1 MAIIPQIITEDRA
14 SGAQVIDGSLKF
26 DGDLAYYLTK
36 TLSSVGDQR
45 TFTFSCWCKRSRFGT
60 HSALFSSSGNG
71 DFFKFSFRDDNRFEI
86 NTTDGGVD
94 STHLF
99 STAKFRDTSWYHIVI
114 AFDTTQ
120 VTSTNRVKFYVNNT
134 QITDFDLNTYPGQ
147 NVDTSVNDNIQHIIG
162 NQVANT
168 RYFDGMISNVYMI
181 DGQQLDPSY
190 FGFTDPL
197 TNTWRPKKFESS
209 INNGTTWSNDLT
221 TANPNSGLY
230 TGMFDGSF

>member
-14 SGAQVIDGSLKF
+14 SGAQVIDGSLR
-26 DGDLAYYLTK
+26 
-36 TLSSVGDQR
+36 LSSIAGDHLLRTPSSTGNQR

-71 DFFKFSFRDDNRFEI
+71 DFFKFAFRDDNRFEI

-99 STAKFRDTSWYHIVI
+99 STAKFRDTGWYHIVI

-134 QITDFDLNTYPGQ
+134 QITDFDLGTYPGQ
-147 NVDTSVNDNIQHIIG
+147 NADTSANDNVQHIIG
-162 NQVANT
+162 NQV
-168 RYFDGMISNVYMI
+168 
-181 DGQQLDPSY
+181 
-190 FGFTDPL
+190 
-197 TNTWRPKKFESS
+197 
-209 INNGTTWSNDLT
+209 GTTTVSYTHLT
-221 TANPNSGLY
+221 LPTNREV
-230 TGMFDGSF
+230 